1 MVDRAFTWASSK
13 NLVRKNTVHGEDKAR
28 LVLTDDFSVRNEE
41 GQNTEQAMQFG
52 VTDAGFSIYFMSEHL

>member
-13 NLVRKNTVHGEDKAR
+13 NLVRKNTVHGEDEAR